1 MDERCP
7 DCSCGVSEKLEN
19 LQVLRHIMMM
29 KKKEFEEIKK
39 QRCTAHDDKTRHN
52 DNTRSK
58 STADHNKTRRK

>member
-7 DCSCGVSEKLEN
+7 NCSCDVSEKLEN

-39 QRCTAHDDKTRHN
+39 QRCTAHEDK
-52 DNTRSK
+52 TRSK